1 MDEATLAQFR
11 AANVRMIY
19 VTFGL
24 TAGPD
29 PNPQVYFISPDGK
42 VRQSWNE

>member
-24 TAGPD
+24 SSGPD
-29 PNPQVYFISPDGK
+29 FKPQVYFISPDGK
-42 VRQSWNE
+42 VRQNWSE